1 MTLRAPARPLAFAAA
16 LAMAGVAAVAVHAA
30 KADPTAPKSALECR
44 AITDFDLR
52 GQCWDALDRQ
62 GLNDAKTANK
72 RNFGLGLSAPAEA
85 AIKPKKEPK
94 PKAETAEVD
103 QLDLTVASV
112 ADTAL
117 GRLILVST
125 DGAIW
130 EQTDSDPIGSRP
142 RKGDVVKVSK
152 GFLGGYMCHVTRW
165 QAVRCQRDE

>member
-1 MTLRAPARPLAFAAA
+1 MMLRASARPLAFTAA
-16 LAMAGVAAVAVHAA
+16 LAVVAALAAHSA
-30 KADPTAPKSALECR
+30 KADPAAPKSALECR

-52 GQCWDALDRQ
+52 GQCWDSLDRL

-72 RNFGLGLSAPAEA
+72 RNFGLGFNGPSEA

-94 PKAETAEVD
+94 PKAETADVE
-103 QLDLTVASV
+103 QLDLTLASV

-117 GRLILVST
+117 GRLLLVST

-130 EQTDSDPIGSRP
+130 EQTDSDPVGSRP

-152 GFLGGYMCHVTRW
+152 GFLGGYMCQVTRW